1 MTDPAPLAAC
11 SASTAAWSRG
21 AFAARAQRGAIR
33 CGERI
38 VAPTGPGQALAA
50 SLPAVIVDE
59 VHMPAGTRR
68 GVQPSLKWLAERTGR
83 EVPRV
88 ELSATLARAA
98 ALPDRHA
105 LIGRATAEG
114 GSERPTGFQQ
124 DFKGLVLTRP
134 A

>member
-11 SASTAAWSRG
+11 SAPTAAWSRG
-21 AFAARAQRGAIR
+21 AFATPAPRGAIR

-38 VAPTGPGQALAA
+38 VAPTGSGKALAA
-50 SLPAVIVDE
+50 FLPAVIGDE

-68 GVQPSLKWLAERTGR
+68 GVQPSLKWLVERTGR

-88 ELSATLARAA
+88 GLSATLARAA
-98 ALPDRHA
+98 ALMDRHG

-114 GSERPTGFQQ
+114 GSERAAWSQRDFQ
-124 DFKGLVLTRP
+124 GLVLTRP